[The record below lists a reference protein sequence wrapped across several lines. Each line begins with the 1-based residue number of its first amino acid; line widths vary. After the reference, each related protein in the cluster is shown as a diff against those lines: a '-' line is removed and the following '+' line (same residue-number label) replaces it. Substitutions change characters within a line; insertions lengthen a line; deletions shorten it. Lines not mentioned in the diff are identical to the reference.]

1 MRLRCCVTV
10 CCASFRAISGVNGA
24 VNGSGVSS
32 PTMQGSYS
40 MNASPSLGASQAV
53 KGPNSK
59 ARGPRS
65 SPHSHTAEL
74 QLEKVPCKPKDKVSS
89 MM

>member
-10 CCASFRAISGVNGA
+10 CCASFSAISGVNGA

-40 MNASPSLGASQAV
+40 MNASPSLGASQSV
-53 KGPNSK
+53 KGPK

-65 SPHSHTAEL
+65 SPHSQSHTAEL
-74 QLEKVPCKPKDKVSS
+74 QLEKVPHKPKDQVSS